1 MTWTRTVLAVAL
13 ALPLLTA
20 CGSSTPCPEPVSV
33 EGSSEIYAAQDADGV
48 DVVDCEMVGDRVV
61 VGDVTLMIP
70 EPGSGVGGQGAGGG
84 SDPGRGGSATT
95 SSSGVLTTEVLE

>member
-1 MTWTRTVLAVAL
+1 MTWTRAVLAVAL

-20 CGSSTPCPEPVSV
+20 CGSSRPCPEPVSV
-33 EGSSEIYAAQDADGV
+33 DGSRQVYSAQDADGV
-48 DVVDCEMVGDRVV
+48 DVVDCEMVGDWVA
-61 VGDVTLMIP
+61 VGDVTLGIP
-70 EPGSGVGGQGAGGG
+70 EPGHGVGGQGAGGG

>member
-13 ALPLLTA
+13 ALPLLIA
-20 CGSSTPCPEPVSV
+20 CGSSRPCPEPVSV
-33 EGSSEIYAAQDADGV
+33 DGSSEVYAAQDA
-48 DVVDCEMVGDRVV
+48 E
-61 VGDVTLMIP
+61 
-70 EPGSGVGGQGAGGG
+70 GVGGQGTGVG